1 MSDTPT
7 LGQDLA
13 RLEEI
18 VRRLEDDDLALEA
31 ALQLFEEG
39 VTRLKTAQSRLA
51 VAEARVMQVLQDTEQ
66 AGGLRLEPLD
76 G

>member
-18 VRRLEDDDLALEA
+18 VRKLEDDHLALEA

-39 VTRLKTAQSRLA
+39 VARLKTAQSRLA

-66 AGGLRLEPLD
+66 ANGLRLEPLD

>member
-18 VRRLEDDDLALEA
+18 VRKLEDDDLALEA

-39 VTRLKTAQSRLA
+39 VGRLKTAQSRLA
-51 VAEARVMQVLQDTEQ
+51 VAEARVMQVLQDTEKTG
-66 AGGLRLEPLD
+66 ALRLEPLD

>member
-51 VAEARVMQVLQDTEQ
+51 VAEARVMQVLQDSEQ
-66 AGGLRLEPLD
+66 SGGLRLEPLD

>member
-1 MSDTPT
+1 MTDTPT
-7 LGQDLA
+7 LGQDLS

-31 ALQLFEEG
+31 ALALFEEG
-39 VTRLKTAQSRLA
+39 VTRLKSAQGRLA

-66 AGGLRLEPLD
+66 SGGLRLEPLD

>member
-39 VTRLKTAQSRLA
+39 VARLKTAQSRLA

-66 AGGLRLEPLD
+66 AGGIRLEPLD

>member
-1 MSDTPT
+1 MTKPPT
-7 LGQDLA
+7 LGEDLT

-18 VRRLEDDDLALEA
+18 VRRLEDDDLALES

-39 VTRLKTAQSRLA
+39 VTRLKGAQARLA
-51 VAEARVMQVLQDTEQ
+51 IAEARVLQVLQDTEQ
-66 AGGLRLEPLD
+66 SGALRLEPLD

>member
-7 LGQDLA
+7 LGQDLS

-66 AGGLRLEPLD
+66 SGGLRLEPLD

>member
-18 VRRLEDDDLALEA
+18 VRKLEDDDLALEA

>member
-18 VRRLEDDDLALEA
+18 VRKLEDDDLALEA

-39 VTRLKTAQSRLA
+39 VARLKTAQSRLA
-51 VAEARVMQVLQDTEQ
+51 VAEARVMQVLQDTQQ
-66 AGGLRLEPLD
+66 ANGLRLEPLD

>member
-1 MSDTPT
+1 MSDAPT

-51 VAEARVMQVLQDTEQ
+51 VAEARVMQVLQDSEQ
-66 AGGLRLEPLD
+66 SGGLRLEPLD

>member
-7 LGQDLA
+7 LGQDLS

-51 VAEARVMQVLQDTEQ
+51 VAEARVMQVLQDSEQ

>member
-39 VTRLKTAQSRLA
+39 VARLKTAQSRLA

-66 AGGLRLEPLD
+66 ANGLRLEPLD

>member
-1 MSDTPT
+1 MTDTPT
-7 LGQDLA
+7 LGQDLS

-18 VRRLEDDDLALEA
+18 VRKLEDDDLALEA

-39 VTRLKTAQSRLA
+39 VTRLKSAQGRLA
-51 VAEARVMQVLQDTEQ
+51 VAEARVMQVLQDIEQ
-66 AGGLRLEPLD
+66 TGALRLEPLD

>member
-51 VAEARVMQVLQDTEQ
+51 VAEARVMQVLQDSEQ
-66 AGGLRLEPLD
+66 SGGLRLEPLD
-76 G
+76 V

>member
-18 VRRLEDDDLALEA
+18 VRKLEDDDLALEA

-39 VTRLKTAQSRLA
+39 VARLKTAQSRLA

>member
-18 VRRLEDDDLALEA
+18 VRTLEDDDLALEA

-39 VTRLKTAQSRLA
+39 VARLKTAQSRLA

-66 AGGLRLEPLD
+66 ANGLRLEPLD

>member
-18 VRRLEDDDLALEA
+18 VRKLEDDDLALEA

-39 VTRLKTAQSRLA
+39 VARLKTAQSRLA

-66 AGGLRLEPLD
+66 ANGLRLEPLD

>member
-1 MSDTPT
+1 MSDAPT

-18 VRRLEDDDLALEA
+18 VRKLEDDDLALEA